1 MEFDIKKYLELN
13 KEFTDL
19 IRMGQSSIAS
29 WDERKFS
36 EYRKLSL
43 ILYDNVQW
51 QTRYEYYE
59 LINNF
64 VENKETI
71 DRLFYDLG
79 SFARKNAKRIDQL
92 RNNLNSETISFFTNE
107 SYGFAGLITK
117 LEDITK
123 LFDSE
128 ISDSESSN
136 YGISE
141 NVLKEY
147 LKKEV
152 LSELQ
157 KYCKK

>member
-13 KEFTDL
+13 KEWTDL